1 MPACQVFDWTVR
13 QKKHI
18 SFLALD
24 KTSKKPILTPS
35 DNFEKNPSTSC
46 TLGLDWISRLD
57 RLGGDQI
64 IMFTKCLFFLSALL
78 FIPSIAWAWGPL
90 THIYVASELFA
101 YASIIPATIF
111 SLMTRFRQDFLY
123 GNLMADMILG
133 KSYLPEEK
141 SPHSWAT
148 GMRFLEQARNDSEK
162 AFAYGYLCHLAADTV
177 AHGIFVEEQQDVSHT
192 WLEMQADAMIH
203 KIYWLQSVSFS
214 RAVQR
219 RNDRFLES
227 SLDSYIF
234 SFKTNKKIYKSLVF
248 LSLLNVCRKVRVNQD
263 YIHELHD
270 HSLARM
276 ISLLR
281 DGETSLVLQ
290 ENPMAIRHP

>member
-1 MPACQVFDWTVR
+1 M
-13 QKKHI
+13 
-18 SFLALD
+18 
-24 KTSKKPILTPS
+24 
-35 DNFEKNPSTSC
+35 
-46 TLGLDWISRLD
+46 
-57 RLGGDQI
+57 I
-64 IMFTKCLFFLSALL
+64 IKCLFVLICLL
-78 FIPSIAWAWGPL
+78 VIPSSAWAWGPL

-101 YASIIPATIF
+101 YASIIPPAIF
-111 SLMTRFRQDFLY
+111 GLLSRYRQDFLY

-133 KSYLPEEK
+133 KSHLPEDK

-148 GMRFLEQARNDSEK
+148 GMRFLEHAQNESEQ

-177 AHGIFVEEQQDVSHT
+177 AHRVLLEEQQDVSHA

-203 KIYWLQSVSFS
+203 KAYWLQSVSFS

-219 RNDRFLES
+219 RNDRFLEN

-234 SFKTNKKIYKSLVF
+234 SFKTNRRIYKSFVF
-248 LSLLNVCRKVRVNQD
+248 LSLLNFRRKKTCVTQD

-276 ISLLR
+276 ICVLR
-281 DGETSLVLQ
+281 DGEKSLVLQ
-290 ENPMAIRHP
+290 ENPMAAKPVV

>member
-1 MPACQVFDWTVR
+1 MFF
-13 QKKHI
+13 K
-18 SFLALD
+18 FLLFLLAL
-24 KTSKKPILTPS
+24 LVV
-35 DNFEKNPSTSC
+35 PST
-46 TLGLDWISRLD
+46 
-57 RLGGDQI
+57 
-64 IMFTKCLFFLSALL
+64 
-78 FIPSIAWAWGPL
+78 AWAWGPL
-90 THIYVASELFA
+90 THIYVASELYG
-101 YASIIPATIF
+101 YAALIPAGIF

-133 KSYLPEEK
+133 KSHLPAEK

-148 GMRFLEQARNDSEK
+148 GMRFLEQAHNESEQ

-177 AHGIFVEEQQDVSHT
+177 AHGILVEEQQDVSHA

-234 SFKTNKKIYKSLVF
+234 SFKTNKRIYKSLVF
-248 LSLLNVCRKVRVNQD
+248 LSLLNFRRKKACVSPD

-270 HSLARM
+270 QSLARM

-281 DGETSLVLQ
+281 EGEKSLVFQ
-290 ENPMAIRHP
+290 ENPMAVRHS